1 MVILLPIFLI
11 GCGSELAKV
20 LGTDKLPPDE
30 FTILTK
36 PNLIIPP
43 EYNLRPPAEGEVRPT
58 PQQPSRELQALLFN
72 NSNSADDF
80 SQSEINL
87 MTGADVAES
96 MPNIKEVLDS
106 EMRDVEEV
114 NENLKTQ
121 IINSPAKKLIKL
133 LKRFLI
139 FDIDIS
145 TFLLFLIFFI
155 IIPFFDSVI

>member
-1 MVILLPIFLI
+1 MIKKFIIVMVISLPIVLT

-72 NSNSADDF
+72 NSNSTDDF

-87 MTGADVAES
+87 MTGSDVAES
-96 MPNIKEVLDS
+96 IPNIKEVLDS

-121 IINSPAKKLIKL
+121 IINSPAKKIN
-133 LKRFLI
+133 
-139 FDIDIS
+139 
-145 TFLLFLIFFI
+145 
-155 IIPFFDSVI
+155 

>member
-1 MVILLPIFLI
+1 MIKKFIIVMVMSLPIVLT

-87 MTGADVAES
+87 MTGSDVAES
-96 MPNIKEVLDS
+96 IPNIKEVLDS

-121 IINSPAKKLIKL
+121 IINSPAKKIN
-133 LKRFLI
+133 
-139 FDIDIS
+139 
-145 TFLLFLIFFI
+145 
-155 IIPFFDSVI
+155 

>member
-1 MVILLPIFLI
+1 MIKKFIIVMVISLPIVLT

-96 MPNIKEVLDS
+96 VPNIKEVLDS

-121 IINSPAKKLIKL
+121 IINSPAKKIN
-133 LKRFLI
+133 
-139 FDIDIS
+139 
-145 TFLLFLIFFI
+145 
-155 IIPFFDSVI
+155 

>member
-1 MVILLPIFLI
+1 MIKNFIVMLVLLTPIFLI

-58 PQQPSRELQALLFN
+58 PQHPSRELQAILFN
-72 NSNSADDF
+72 NSNNSEDF

-96 MPNIKEVLDS
+96 IPNIKEVLDS

-114 NENLKTQ
+114 NANLETQ
-121 IINSPAKKLIKL
+121 IINTPAKKIN
-133 LKRFLI
+133 
-139 FDIDIS
+139 
-145 TFLLFLIFFI
+145 
-155 IIPFFDSVI
+155 

>member
-1 MVILLPIFLI
+1 MIKKFIIVMVMSLPIVLT

-96 MPNIKEVLDS
+96 VPNIKEVLDS

-121 IINSPAKKLIKL
+121 ILNSPAKKIN
-133 LKRFLI
+133 
-139 FDIDIS
+139 
-145 TFLLFLIFFI
+145 
-155 IIPFFDSVI
+155 

>member
-1 MVILLPIFLI
+1 MIKKFTIVIVILLPIFLT

-87 MTGADVAES
+87 MTGVDVAES
-96 MPNIKEVLDS
+96 VPNIKEVLDS

-121 IINSPAKKLIKL
+121 IINSPAKKIN
-133 LKRFLI
+133 
-139 FDIDIS
+139 
-145 TFLLFLIFFI
+145 
-155 IIPFFDSVI
+155 

>member
-1 MVILLPIFLI
+1 MIKKLILVIVILLPIFLT

-87 MTGADVAES
+87 MTGSDVAES
-96 MPNIKEVLDS
+96 IPNIKEVLDS

-121 IINSPAKKLIKL
+121 IINSPAKKIN
-133 LKRFLI
+133 
-139 FDIDIS
+139 
-145 TFLLFLIFFI
+145 
-155 IIPFFDSVI
+155 

>member
-1 MVILLPIFLI
+1 MIKKFIIVMVISLPIVLT

-96 MPNIKEVLDS
+96 VPNIKEVLDS

-121 IINSPAKKLIKL
+121 ILNSPAKKIN
-133 LKRFLI
+133 
-139 FDIDIS
+139 
-145 TFLLFLIFFI
+145 
-155 IIPFFDSVI
+155 